1 MIARVL
7 YNSVSIFN
15 FHCVKSLIP
24 CVITFFFH
32 ECIKGQ
38 VFVSLTI
45 YLCNYLYNYIFRI
58 IYIFFFIINT
68 FYNIASPLIKNVKLI
83 QFLLRSLN
91 TWFSILFSS
100 VWEGDLSFRFEWVRR
115 EQAIEKW
122 QVVKIIEE
130 DRSFL
135 SLVE

>member
-1 MIARVL
+1 M
-7 YNSVSIFN
+7 
-15 FHCVKSLIP
+15 
-24 CVITFFFH
+24 
-32 ECIKGQ
+32 
-38 VFVSLTI
+38 
-45 YLCNYLYNYIFRI
+45 
-58 IYIFFFIINT
+58 NT
-68 FYNIASPLIKNVKLI
+68 FYNIASPLIKNIKLI

-91 TWFSILFSS
+91 TRFSILFSS
-100 VWEGDLSFRFEWVRR
+100 VRGGSQFSIRVVRR